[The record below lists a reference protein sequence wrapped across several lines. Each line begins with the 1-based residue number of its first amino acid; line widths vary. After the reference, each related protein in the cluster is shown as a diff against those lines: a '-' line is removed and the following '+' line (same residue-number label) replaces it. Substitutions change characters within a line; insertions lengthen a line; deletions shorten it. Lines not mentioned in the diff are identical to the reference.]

1 LRKTPVKRIT
11 VKELETLKQMPV
23 SSKLEK
29 KVKKTVTTTM
39 HTIEKNI
46 PIPNHIMQKYPLHDL
61 EIGDSFVV
69 PMAESKNV
77 RSAIGRIHS
86 KNENLRFVTR
96 TVIGRGRAGKQMRIW
111 RTAR

>member
-1 LRKTPVKRIT
+1 MRKTPVKRIT
-11 VKELETLKQMPV
+11 VKELKTLEKMPV
-23 SSKLEK
+23 NSKLEK
-29 KVKKTVTTTM
+29 IVKKTTTTM

-69 PMAESKNV
+69 PMAQSKNV

-86 KNENLRFVTR
+86 KDENLRFVTR